1 MIEFVVIHIEA
12 KFIIHHDGKEDE
24 TLFAEADLIGIGK
37 EASVPL
43 HQQDDAL
50 QVVCLTLQT
59 MWEANWD
66 ASCLSMTAEYQSLRS
81 VFTVTADEQCLHE
94 DVWVN
99 GAADLLQE
107 V

>member
-1 MIEFVVIHIEA
+1 MIEFIVIHIEA
-12 KFIIHHDGKEDE
+12 KFTIRRNGKKDE
-24 TLFAEADLIGIGK
+24 TLLAEADLVGIGK
-37 EASVPL
+37 ETNEPL
-43 HQQDDAL
+43 HQQTDAL

-66 ASCLSMTAEYQSLRS
+66 ADCDSMTAEYKSLRS
-81 VFTVTADEQCLHE
+81 VFTVTADEQSLHE

-99 GAADLLQE
+99 AAADLLQE

>member
-12 KFIIHHDGKEDE
+12 KFIIHRDGMDDE
-24 TLFAEADLIGIGK
+24 TLLAEADLIGIGK
-37 EASVPL
+37 ESSLPL

-50 QVVCLTLQT
+50 QCVCLTLQT

-66 ASCLSMTAEYQSLRS
+66 PSCDRMTAEYQSLRS
-81 VFTVTADEQCLHE
+81 VFTVTADEQSLHE